1 MPGFNWHSVSRA
13 IGVLLV
19 ECKACGR
26 RRRLDQTTTPQIH
39 QGNMTELR
47 AVKFRCDN
55 RSCGAT
61 QVRLYI
67 PATEA
72 EATMWLAGDPL
83 PAGREARDDRDPSD
97 N

>member
-1 MPGFNWHSVSRA
+1 MACQPEHRVSPFPTRSAFRHFLPHNAA
-13 IGVLLV
+13 I
-19 ECKACGR
+19 
-26 RRRLDQTTTPQIH
+26 
-39 QGNMTELR
+39 MTELR

-55 RSCGAT
+55 RSCSAT
-61 QVRLYI
+61 MVRHYI

-83 PAGREARDDRDPSD
+83 PGERETRDDRDPRD

>member
-1 MPGFNWHSVSRA
+1 M
-13 IGVLLV
+13 I
-19 ECKACGR
+19 
-26 RRRLDQTTTPQIH
+26 
-39 QGNMTELR
+39 ELR

-55 RSCGAT
+55 RTCGAT

-67 PATEA
+67 PATED

-83 PAGREARDDRDPSD
+83 PAGREARDDRDPRE

>member
-1 MPGFNWHSVSRA
+1 M
-13 IGVLLV
+13 
-19 ECKACGR
+19 
-26 RRRLDQTTTPQIH
+26 
-39 QGNMTELR
+39 QGIRPAQEARPDNHTANSPR
-47 AVKFRCDN
+47 QHDRVARRCDN
-55 RSCGAT
+55 RSCRAA

-83 PAGREARDDRDPSD
+83 PAEREARDDRDPRE

>member
-1 MPGFNWHSVSRA
+1 MLKPAGAPLFATKDELRKLQ
-13 IGVLLV
+13 G
-19 ECKACGR
+19 KCGGAVGSTGQPHR
-26 RRRLDQTTTPQIH
+26 KFT

-55 RSCGAT
+55 RTCGAT

-67 PATEA
+67 PPSED
-72 EATMWLAGDPL
+72 EATMWLAGGSL
-83 PAGREARDDRDPSD
+83 PAEREARDDRDPRE

>member
-1 MPGFNWHSVSRA
+1 
-13 IGVLLV
+13 
-19 ECKACGR
+19 
-26 RRRLDQTTTPQIH
+26 
-39 QGNMTELR
+39 
-47 AVKFRCDN
+47 VKN
-55 RSCGAT
+55 HSCGAP

-83 PAGREARDDRDPSD
+83 PAGRKARDDRDPRD